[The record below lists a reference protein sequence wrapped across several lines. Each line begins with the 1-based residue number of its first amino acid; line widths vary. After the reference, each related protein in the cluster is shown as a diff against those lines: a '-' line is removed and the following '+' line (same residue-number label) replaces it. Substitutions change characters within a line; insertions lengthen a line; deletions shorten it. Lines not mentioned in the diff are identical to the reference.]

1 MRIGPYEL
9 ASNAV
14 LAPMAGVTD
23 RPFRILCRQLGAGLA
38 ASEMLTADTRLWN
51 SPKSRR
57 RMDHE
62 GEPEPRVVQLAG
74 SEPAALA
81 EAARINEALGAQ
93 IIDINMGCPAK
104 KVCGKACGSAL
115 LKDEPLVAQLLEA
128 VVSAVNVPVTLKIR
142 TGWSPQSRNGARI
155 ARVAE
160 SAGIQALAV
169 HGRTR
174 EDFYTGDAEYETIR
188 EIKSLIRIPV
198 FANGDIDSP
207 EKARS
212 VLDFTRADGV
222 MLGRAAH
229 GAPWIFRAVNSWL
242 TTQKSIASSRVR
254 RCVVLSCRTSQACTP
269 STAKTPGCDSARKHL
284 SWYFASMPDSANT
297 RASLMAEAT
306 TASQFAATR
315 EHLDKW
321 VADESDSRPDVT
333 ASRVASEFWFQSGIS
348 THASKRKKVA
358 LAGSSLR
365 ERAARK
371 CLCAIMPSRLCMITS
386 RA

>member
-38 ASEMLTADTRLWN
+38 ASEMLTADTRLWS

-93 IIDINMGCPAK
+93 VIDINMGCPAK

-115 LKDEPLVAQLLEA
+115 LKDEPLVARLLEA
-128 VVSAVNVPVTLKIR
+128 VVRAVNVPVTLKIR
-142 TGWSPQSRNGARI
+142 TGWSPDTRNGVTIARI
-155 ARVAE
+155 AE
-160 SAGIQALAV
+160 SVGIQALAV

-188 EIKSLIRIPV
+188 EIKSAIRIPL

-207 EKARS
+207 EKAKT

-242 TTQKSIASSRVR
+242 TTEKSIASLSRLEVR
-254 RCVVLSCRTSQACTP
+254 GIILSHLASLYDFYGEDTGVRF
-269 STAKTPGCDSARKHL
+269 ARKHL
-284 SWYFASMPDSANT
+284 GWYFASMPDSANT
-297 RASLMAEAT
+297 RASLMAET
-306 TASQFAATR
+306 STASQFVVTR
-315 EHLDKW
+315 EHLDRW
-321 VADESDSRPDVT
+321 VADESDCGPALEA
-333 ASRVASEFWFQSGIS
+333 ASVA
-348 THASKRKKVA
+348 
-358 LAGSSLR
+358 
-365 ERAARK
+365 
-371 CLCAIMPSRLCMITS
+371 
-386 RA
+386 

>member
-9 ASNAV
+9 ASHAV

-38 ASEMLTADTRLWN
+38 ASEMLTSDTRLWS

-81 EAARINEALGAQ
+81 EAARMNEALGAQ

-104 KVCGKACGSAL
+104 KVCGRACGSAL
-115 LKDEPLVAQLLEA
+115 LKDEPLVAQLLDA
-128 VVSAVNVPVTLKIR
+128 VVRAVSVPVTLKIR
-142 TGWSPQSRNGARI
+142 TGWSPHERNGVRVARI
-155 ARVAE
+155 AE

-188 EIKSLIRIPV
+188 EIKSSIRIPV

-207 EKARS
+207 EKARA

-242 TTQKSIASSRVR
+242 TTQKSIASLSRLEVR
-254 RCVVLSCRTSQACTP
+254 GIILSHLESLYAFYGEDTGVRF
-269 STAKTPGCDSARKHL
+269 ARKHL
-284 SWYFASMPDSANT
+284 GWYFASMPDSAIT
-297 RASLMAEAT
+297 RASLMAEVT
-306 TASQFAATR
+306 TASQFVATR

-321 VADESDSRPDVT
+321 VADESDCRPAQE
-333 ASRVASEFWFQSGIS
+333 ASRVA
-348 THASKRKKVA
+348 
-358 LAGSSLR
+358 
-365 ERAARK
+365 
-371 CLCAIMPSRLCMITS
+371 
-386 RA
+386 

>member
-38 ASEMLTADTRLWN
+38 ASEMLTADTRLWS

-81 EAARINEALGAQ
+81 EAARLNEALGAQ

-128 VVSAVNVPVTLKIR
+128 VVSAVSVPVTLKIR
-142 TGWSPQSRNGARI
+142 TGWNPQSRNGVRI
-155 ARVAE
+155 ARIAE

-188 EIKSLIRIPV
+188 EIKSSIRIPV

-229 GAPWIFRAVNSWL
+229 GAPWIFRSVNSWL
-242 TTQKSIASSRVR
+242 TAQKSIASLSRSEVR
-254 RCVVLSCRTSQACTP
+254 GIILSHLASLYAFYGEDTGVRF
-269 STAKTPGCDSARKHL
+269 ARKHL
-284 SWYFASMPDSANT
+284 GWYFASMPDSANT

-321 VADESDSRPDVT
+321 VADESDGRPRQDGF
-333 ASRVASEFWFQSGIS
+333 AGRLEFWFQPGIS
-348 THASKRKKVA
+348 THASKEKVA
-358 LAGSSLR
+358 LAGSTLR

-371 CLCAIMPSRLCMITS
+371 CLCAIMPSRPCTITS